1 MKKVVYG
8 LLFATLVLSGCGGQ
22 GGDGGDAKA
31 SGDINLQTTIDSLRT
46 ENSRLKSQ
54 LSNSEKPQES
64 TSSSQASSESTKIKT
79 YGLNEEAILKDDQ
92 GNNIYSLKIIKA
104 TTAITPD
111 SVATYDEHTNL
122 IEVVYEYKN
131 YNYPNAMSVSTQ
143 YISAYDPN
151 GLAGKDLGYMD
162 GQTEVSSGG
171 KASQS
176 KMWFE
181 MNSDPNDISEIE
193 IDYSNDFSLGFE
205 DTLSFKVPLEH

>member
-8 LLFATLVLSGCGGQ
+8 LLFSVLFLSGCSGQ
-22 GGDGGDAKA
+22 GGNGGGETDANNN
-31 SGDINLQTTIDSLRT
+31 DLQTTIDSLRT
-46 ENSRLKSQ
+46 ENSKLKSQ
-54 LSNSEKPQES
+54 LSNSEKPKES
-64 TSSSQASSESTKIKT
+64 TSSSPTSSESNQIKT

-111 SVATYDEHTNL
+111 SVATYDDHINL

-176 KMWFE
+176 TMWFE

>member
-8 LLFATLVLSGCGGQ
+8 LLFVTLILSGCGGQ
-22 GGDGGDAKA
+22 GGDVGEKTDANNN
-31 SGDINLQTTIDSLRT
+31 DLQTTIDSLRT
-46 ENSRLKSQ
+46 ENSKLKSQ
-54 LSNSEKPQES
+54 LSNSEKPKES
-64 TSSSQASSESTKIKT
+64 TPSSQTSSESNQIKT

-111 SVATYDEHTNL
+111 SVATYDEHMNL

-176 KMWFE
+176 TMWFE
-181 MNSDPNDISEIE
+181 MNIDPNDISEIE

>member
-64 TSSSQASSESTKIKT
+64 TSSSQASSESTQIKT

>member
-8 LLFATLVLSGCGGQ
+8 LLFVTLVLSGCGGQ
-22 GGDGGDAKA
+22 GGDGDDAKA

-64 TSSSQASSESTKIKT
+64 TSSSQASSESTQIKT

-176 KMWFE
+176 TMWFE